1 MTHKGCGGKLKVIDS
16 IQIQQDNAVM
26 LRRCRLCEKC
36 GEKIKS
42 LEVIYAGEV
51 DDKYN
56 HRNYYAR

>member
-1 MTHKGCGGKLKVIDS
+1 MTHKGCGGVLRVIDS
-16 IQIQQDNAVM
+16 IQIQKDNAVM
-26 LRRCRLCEKC
+26 LKRCRKCEKC

>member
-1 MTHKGCGGKLKVIDS
+1 MLK
-16 IQIQQDNAVM
+16 
-26 LRRCRLCEKC
+26 RCRLCEKC